1 MGIFPIRRSHSEM
14 LKKKIS
20 TKLLFRIFIFFYY
33 LARMNSTRDT
43 AKYVVAIYNQTS
55 NESGDKKAKSF
66 SSALTGLAYK
76 MLIPGEIYV

>member
-1 MGIFPIRRSHSEM
+1 
-14 LKKKIS
+14 
-20 TKLLFRIFIFFYY
+20 
-33 LARMNSTRDT
+33 MNSTRDT
-43 AKYVVAIYNQTS
+43 AKYVVAIYSQTS

>member
-1 MGIFPIRRSHSEM
+1 
-14 LKKKIS
+14 
-20 TKLLFRIFIFFYY
+20 
-33 LARMNSTRDT
+33 MNSTRDT

-76 MLIPGEIYV
+76 MLIPVIFMFESSGTTHTSIFGTNVIKNKFSYPMS